1 MVIDYS
7 FLMVDG
13 LISYVEEDNL
23 PNIKRITYG
32 HGVLNEESGI
42 YWFRSYRNTI
52 PYLRLQDLFVAEDKP
67 ILRYGG
73 TIREIKDKISEK
85 KIVCRSYGQV
95 LNEIDAN
102 YELEI
107 NRSARHILRRII
119 SVYTDLLFIDNSTLD
134 DVVIDSFVI
143 SGKLVEIIETLATI
157 GGFAWTTNA
166 RGEFVIL
173 DYTGEHTSKSF
184 KNGDGVIITKYEDD
198 DTTVKNEIRLVGTR
212 KTFRNQEVIT
222 LSANERIIHTVYPP
236 IGSVSIKYQ
245 STPLRADQYSYNTEQ
260 SVIVISDSVSIGD
273 NTTAD
278 VRYDYNQTETFY
290 QRDESSIK
298 KVGVRSDRQIKRS
311 LSTYEDAQRYAT
323 SLLNEKST
331 VKTGVKIVVPNIE
344 EVVGIGDIVEIMNT
358 YRSELDGAYQ
368 IKSLKAFYPQYKT
381 EVVVGE
387 YVHDQLE
394 REKDVTAAIHNLED
408 FDFVT
413 AFAHTRYR
421 TVDSLMYH
429 LKTNVTRNTLRQ
441 RHIKQICIFKT
452 YKLIYYP

>member
-1 MVIDYS
+1 M
-7 FLMVDG
+7 
-13 LISYVEEDNL
+13 
-23 PNIKRITYG
+23 
-32 HGVLNEESGI
+32 
-42 YWFRSYRNTI
+42 
-52 PYLRLQDLFVAEDKP
+52 
-67 ILRYGG
+67 
-73 TIREIKDKISEK
+73 
-85 KIVCRSYGQV
+85 
-95 LNEIDAN
+95 
-102 YELEI
+102 
-107 NRSARHILRRII
+107 
-119 SVYTDLLFIDNSTLD
+119 
-134 DVVIDSFVI
+134 
-143 SGKLVEIIETLATI
+143 ATI

-413 AFAHTRYR
+413 AFAQRR
-421 TVDSLMYH
+421 TVQVDVPLTISLVPTVLPAQTVDTMLDMGLHFTTIEKSLALAKYDQSAYDGGD
-429 LKTNVTRNTLRQ
+429 V
-441 RHIKQICIFKT
+441 
-452 YKLIYYP
+452 YG